1 MPTRIE
7 KIRAL
12 PHKQAWRLAWPM
24 IVSNISVPLM
34 GLADTA
40 MLGHLPDPAYLG
52 AVAIGSNIIAL
63 LFWMFGFLRMGT
75 TGATARAVGANQQ
88 SLATQH
94 FTQNALLALLLGI
107 GLVALQSTA
116 IPTILWIIAPD
127 ESLQALAMEYCSIR
141 IYSAPAVLIS
151 YVAMGWMIGLGITKY
166 PLAITIV
173 ANLLNIALDYCFIV
187 LWEMDVKGAA
197 TATLIA
203 EYFSCFCALAS
214 ILFILHQKGWKLTRH
229 IDLNELKTTLK
240 LNADLFLR
248 TMALLLVINFFN
260 AQSALFG
267 NSTLA
272 ANAILFQCSL
282 FVAFFLDGYAL
293 AAETL
298 TARAIGG
305 RKIEQFHQASA
316 ACGLSS
322 LVISLILA
330 LSFWVFGEG
339 LIDALTNITA
349 VATTAKLHLVWL
361 VALPLVSVWA
371 YTLDG
376 IFIGA
381 GQMQTMRNTMMISV
395 LCGFVP
401 AWWLTQSWGNHGLWF
416 AFTVF
421 NLLRGLTLIFAYL
434 RRSKHQ
440 LWLIPNKNTHR

>member
-7 KIRAL
+7 KLRAL
-12 PHKQAWRLAWPM
+12 PHKHAWHLAWPM

-40 MLGHLPDPAYLG
+40 MLGHLPNPVYLG

-75 TGATARAVGANQQ
+75 TGATARAVGANQP

-107 GLVALQSTA
+107 GLVALQSLA

-127 ESLQALAMEYCSIR
+127 DSLQTLAMEYCSIR

-166 PLAITIV
+166 PLAITIA
-173 ANLLNIALDYCFIV
+173 ANLLNIGLDYCFIV
-187 LWEMDVKGAA
+187 LWQMDVKGAA

-203 EYFSCFCALAS
+203 EYFSCFCALAT
-214 ILFILHQKGWKLTRH
+214 ILFILRKKGWRLVRH
-229 IDLNELKTTLK
+229 INFNELKATLK

-248 TMALLLVINFFN
+248 TMALLLVITFFN

-298 TARAIGG
+298 SARAIGG
-305 RKIEQFHQASA
+305 RKIAQFHQASA
-316 ACGLSS
+316 VCGLNS
-322 LVISLILA
+322 LGIA
-330 LSFWVFGEG
+330 LMLTLLFWGFGEG
-339 LIDALTNITA
+339 IIDALTNIKE
-349 VATTAKLHLVWL
+349 VASTAKLHLVWL
-361 VALPLVSVWA
+361 IALPLVSVWA

-381 GQMQTMRNTMMISV
+381 GHMRTMRNAMMISV
-395 LCGFVP
+395 LCVFFP
-401 AWWLTQSWGNHGLWF
+401 AWWLTLSWGNHGLWF
-416 AFTVF
+416 AFSIF
-421 NLLRGLTLIFAYL
+421 NLSRGITLTYAYF

-440 LWLIPNKNTHR
+440 LWLIPYKN